1 MNRGKFSQRR
11 FWENSL
17 NPAETLANR
26 GILVFGAFCALE
38 HLTTVRSLRNF
49 VRFLVAVQ
57 LLPALESGEET
68 LVGGQAVLEGV
79 MMRSPHAW
87 AIACRKPSGE
97 VVTMSEPLARPS
109 EKHKWMAWPIV
120 RGVMTLGYAMS
131 LGYRALR
138 FSANVAI
145 EEVMQSDKEHVET
158 AASAVPPK
166 LAPSASSGQA
176 LSLPNGR
183 SEAEATD
190 ASKSKSREKAAA
202 ISGWL
207 AAVNVIIS
215 LAFFI
220 FMYKYLPLLAAT
232 ELKKANPALGGQ
244 IVFNLVDGAIRLL
257 LFLLFIWGVSL
268 FPDIRRVYQYHGA
281 EHKTVFAFE
290 NGDPLETSRGAEIF
304 HVPSA
309 LRHQLS
315 DDGDADLDRLLHA
328 GSVHHVLGAF
338 RIAHRAAARDRRSV
352 LRNHPLRRQA
362 SRLALRPD
370 DRSRPLAATHHDPAA
385 VGRNGP
391 MRHHRAR
398 SGHGPGKRTRR
409 RIGDCLGFPTR
420 ETVVGRL
427 SLVVGLSATQHYSCL
442 REVST
447 CQHLSRICEFGKK
460 R

>member
-1 MNRGKFSQRR
+1 MAFAACGN
-11 FWENSL
+11 
-17 NPAETLANR
+17 
-26 GILVFGAFCALE
+26 LVAGAFWRLE
-38 HLTTVRSLRNF
+38 HLITVRSLRNL

-87 AIACRKPSGE
+87 AVACRKPSGE
-97 VVTMSEPLARPS
+97 VVTLSQPLERRS

-145 EEVMQSDKEHVET
+145 EDVMQNETQVET
-158 AASAVPPK
+158 AASAVSPK
-166 LAPSASSGQA
+166 RSGVEPITAEPS
-176 LSLPNGR
+176 R
-183 SEAEATD
+183 SQT
-190 ASKSKSREKAAA
+190 REKAAS

-207 AAVNVIIS
+207 ATGNIILS

-244 IVFNLVDGAIRLL
+244 IAFNLVDGAVRLI

-290 NGDPLETSRGAEIF
+290 NGDPLDTAAVQKYSTFHPRCGTSFLMTVMLISIGFYMLVPFTTFWARFASRIVLLPVIAGVSYEIIRFAAKHRGSLFALMTAPGLWLQRITTQP
-304 HVPSA
+304 PSDEQA
-309 LRHQLS
+309 QC
-315 DDGDADLDRLLHA
+315 AIVALDRAMALEKENGGEL
-328 GSVHHVLGAF
+328 V
-338 RIAHRAAARDRRSV
+338 IA
-352 LRNHPLRRQA
+352 
-362 SRLALRPD
+362 
-370 DRSRPLAATHHDPAA
+370 
-385 VGRNGP
+385 
-391 MRHHRAR
+391 
-398 SGHGPGKRTRR
+398 
-409 RIGDCLGFPTR
+409 
-420 ETVVGRL
+420 
-427 SLVVGLSATQHYSCL
+427 
-442 REVST
+442 
-447 CQHLSRICEFGKK
+447 
-460 R
+460 